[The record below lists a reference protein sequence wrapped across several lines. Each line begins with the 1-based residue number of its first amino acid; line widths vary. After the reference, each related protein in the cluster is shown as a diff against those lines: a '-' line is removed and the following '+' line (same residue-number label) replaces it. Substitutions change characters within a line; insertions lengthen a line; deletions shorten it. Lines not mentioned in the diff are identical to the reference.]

1 MASFGVA
8 RWLGR
13 IARRRA
19 EARSWDQSRDDTL
32 IREHFSFSRWFAG
45 IGEASDD
52 ARAREAS
59 PAADAR
65 LRAALDTLPV
75 TMFEFDSKG
84 IYTSVGGRYVGL
96 FGVSPAQIVGRSVFD
111 FPKLV
116 PGKNMMVRRA
126 LAGEA
131 VAFTGIWPLGRFMIR
146 LQPRF
151 DESGRVVAVVGIGF
165 GIARPAT
172 ADRQMGQLLEA
183 LRQSEARFRAMCEGA
198 PLGIYVTN
206 SQLEIGYVNPALCA
220 LLGRGPEELVGR
232 RWQAAL
238 HAERDEPLG
247 SMQNGAAP
255 GTQAYAR
262 TLQLVRKDSSLVWA
276 ELRMAELRDGSELL
290 GHVGAITDVTRERE
304 ARLAIDR
311 AQHDLRRVIE
321 SSPEGIAVVRDGR
334 WIFVNRAMICALGHE
349 RPEDLIGQDSSEIV
363 HPDDRAKAVML
374 TAGPQSAATDG
385 PVHEL
390 RYRRANGEHA
400 LMEIRPAALTEFE
413 GAPAILITA
422 RDITE
427 RKRLQAHLLVTE
439 RLASVGTLAA
449 GVAHEIN
456 NPLAA
461 ALGNLEWVAGRLAKL
476 CDAMEQSGPTD
487 GVPRAQ
493 LEPLRKPI
501 GEAREAAERVRAI
514 VRDLKLFSR
523 AEEDLQG
530 PVDLAPV
537 LESAGRMAWHEVR
550 LRARFVLEYAELP
563 PVLGND
569 ARLGQVFL
577 NLIVNA
583 AQAIPEGAA
592 DEHEIRLT
600 ARTLSEHVVVEVRDT
615 GCGIPASV
623 LSRIFDPFFTT
634 KPAGVGTGLGLAI
647 CHRIVTNLGG
657 RIDVESQPGNG
668 ATFRVTLRRATPE
681 AEGTA
686 RAVESPAPYA
696 EIGSQPPRSRGRVL
710 VIDDDSAMAN
720 VVGLVLSEDHEV
732 EVLTSARQALKRLRE
747 GERYDAIVCDIMMP
761 EMGGIDFHAEL
772 ARLVP
777 ELAAEVIFMTGGAFT
792 VRAREFL
799 DRVPNARLEKP
810 FDSASLRAVVARQ
823 VSRAT

>member
-1 MASFGVA
+1 
-8 RWLGR
+8 
-13 IARRRA
+13 
-19 EARSWDQSRDDTL
+19 
-32 IREHFSFSRWFAG
+32 
-45 IGEASDD
+45 
-52 ARAREAS
+52 
-59 PAADAR
+59 
-65 LRAALDTLPV
+65 
-75 TMFEFDSKG
+75 MFEFDAKG
-84 IYTSVGGRYVGL
+84 VYTSVGGGYVRL

-111 FPKLV
+111 FPKFV

-151 DESGRVVAVVGIGF
+151 DGNGRVVAVVGIGF
-165 GIARPAT
+165 EIAKPAA
-172 ADRQMGQLLEA
+172 ADTQMGQLLEA
-183 LRQSEARFRAMCEGA
+183 LRQSEARFRAMCESA
-198 PLGIYVTN
+198 PLGIYVSNT
-206 SQLEIGYVNPALCA
+206 QLAVGYVNPALCA
-220 LLGRGPEELVGR
+220 MLGRGPEELLGR

-238 HAERDEPLG
+238 HAESDEPLS
-247 SMQNGAAP
+247 SMLDGAAP
-255 GTQAYAR
+255 GTRTDER
-262 TLQLVRKDSSLVWA
+262 TLQLVRKDGSRVWA
-276 ELRMAELRDGSELL
+276 ELRMAEMRDGSELL
-290 GHVGAITDVTRERE
+290 GHLGVITDVTRERE
-304 ARLAIDR
+304 TRLAIDR

-321 SSPEGIAVVRDGR
+321 SSPEGIAVVRDRR
-334 WIFVNRAMICALGHE
+334 WIFVNRAMVDALGHE
-349 RPEDLIGQDSSEIV
+349 RPEDLIGQDSIEIV
-363 HPDDRAKAVML
+363 HPDDRARAVML
-374 TAGPQSAATDG
+374 TAGPQSAAADG
-385 PVHEL
+385 SVHEL

-400 LMEIRPAALTEFE
+400 LMEIRPAALTEFD
-413 GAPAILITA
+413 GAPAMLITA

-439 RLASVGTLAA
+439 RLLSVGTLAA

-461 ALGNLEWVAGRLAKL
+461 ALGNLEWVARRLARL
-476 CDAMEQSGPTD
+476 CDAMEDGGSTD
-487 GVPRAQ
+487 SVPRAQ
-493 LEPLRKPI
+493 LEPLCKPI

-530 PVDLAPV
+530 PVDLTPV
-537 LESAGRMAWHEVR
+537 LDSAGRMAWHEVR
-550 LRARFVLEYAELP
+550 LRARFVRDYADLP

-600 ARTLSEHVVVEVRDT
+600 SHTLSQHVVVEVRDT
-615 GCGIPASV
+615 GCGIPASI
-623 LSRIFDPFFTT
+623 LGRIFDPFFTT
-634 KPAGVGTGLGLAI
+634 KPPGVGTGLGLAI
-647 CHRIVTNLGG
+647 CHRIVTSLGG
-657 RIDVESQPGNG
+657 RIDVESQPGSG
-668 ATFRVTLRRATPE
+668 ATFRVTLQRATPE

-686 RAVESPAPYA
+686 RTVERPAPYA
-696 EIGSQPPRSRGRVL
+696 QSGSQPARSRGRVL
-710 VIDDDSAMAN
+710 VIDDDSAMGN
-720 VVGLVLSEDHEV
+720 VIGLVLSEDHEV

-747 GERYDAIVCDIMMP
+747 GERYDAIVCDIMMS

-772 ARLVP
+772 AKQLP
-777 ELAAEVIFMTGGAFT
+777 ERAAEVIFMTGGAFT

-799 DRVPNARLEKP
+799 DRVPNPRLEKP